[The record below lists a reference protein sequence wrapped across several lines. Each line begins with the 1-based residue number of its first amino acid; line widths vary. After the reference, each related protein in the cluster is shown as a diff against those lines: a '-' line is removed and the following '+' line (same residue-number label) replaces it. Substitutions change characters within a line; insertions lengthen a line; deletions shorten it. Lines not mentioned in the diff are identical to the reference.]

1 MARRSKQA
9 SSERFMQEKLL
20 IMIFR
25 RWRRGGKATKLKFGK
40 GASTLRIVFHFK
52 LVPRSAVLC
61 SREVAVKRLT
71 NREIFSISTM
81 ALCAAGWREKV
92 ESMFGP
98 CKKKVSPVSNKIPI
112 FIQLSC
118 DIYDFSSW
126 PESIKKLPTA
136 LTR

>member
-25 RWRRGGKATKLKFGK
+25 RWRRGGKATKLKFRK

-98 CKKKVSPVSNKIPI
+98 CKKKFHPCPI
-112 FIQLSC
+112 KFPLLFNFHVIFTTFLHGQNQLKS
-118 DIYDFSSW
+118 YR
-126 PESIKKLPTA
+126 L
-136 LTR
+136 L